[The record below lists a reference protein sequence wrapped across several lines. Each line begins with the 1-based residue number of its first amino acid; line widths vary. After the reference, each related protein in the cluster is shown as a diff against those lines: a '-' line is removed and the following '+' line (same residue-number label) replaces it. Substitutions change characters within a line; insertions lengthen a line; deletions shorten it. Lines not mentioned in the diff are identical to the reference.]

1 MSNTRMSI
9 KEEEERDAIG
19 IGIGIQEVISSVIDK
34 SFA

>member
-9 KEEEERDAIG
+9 KEEEESDAIG